1 MNAKIKIAL
10 YILFAIGA
18 IFCGAKF
25 YSGYKSVGVARPD
38 SDTAAIT
45 ESEAPAATEPETTA
59 TNVATVDTNASTN
72 SAATNAATAATSTE
86 AAPPVASTSTKPK
99 DELVT
104 AKTGR
109 IAQGNTDWGSLMGY
123 LGGFL
128 GCAVGLGFLISSDVS
143 SFMASKALDVL
154 YNDDG
159 VGTKTPDYEKAEE
172 EWANGNFLAAIQLLR
187 DYQQKN
193 PREVHA
199 QVRIAEIYEKDLN
212 NLLAAALEYEE
223 ILKRKLRPDRWGWYA
238 IHLCNLYFKLDKS
251 DAAVALLQRLQA
263 EHPEVPAAGKARK
276 RLTDMG
282 IPYEAGD
289 AAEGDDEGSADAP
302 SPPPADSNLPP
313 GFRKRK

>member
-25 YSGYKSVGVARPD
+25 YSGYKSVGATPPPNP
-38 SDTAAIT
+38 DTAAL
-45 ESEAPAATEPETTA
+45 TEPESA
-59 TNVATVDTNASTN
+59 ASTPVET
-72 SAATNAATAATSTE
+72 AATNAAAIDTNAATTASATNAQTVPASTE
-86 AAPPVASTSTKPK
+86 PTTPATTSTKPK

-143 SFMASKALDVL
+143 SYMASKALDVL

-159 VGTKTPDYEKAEE
+159 VGLKTPDYEKAEE
-172 EWANGNFLAAIQLLR
+172 EWANGNFLVAIQLLR
-187 DYQQKN
+187 DYQKKN

-238 IHLCNLYFKLDKS
+238 IHLCNLYFKLDKA

-263 EHPEVPAAGKARK
+263 EYPEVPAAAKARK

-282 IPYEAGD
+282 VGYEETGAEEDDSSAGQTL
-289 AAEGDDEGSADAP
+289 
-302 SPPPADSNLPP
+302 PPPSDSNLPP